1 MPGAARQQVTLFCL
15 PKIQVTKQKGTLPRR
30 PFGLPSV
37 FLKIRAA
44 AELAL
49 CAQTVLA
56 DGPRIFRK
64 TEAVQKGIL
73 VLWAEPGFWVPS
85 PLGRA
90 VLFCFLGSLGSPPS
104 STAGP
109 GDFGEQRRE
118 PRRGGG

>member
-30 PFGLPSV
+30 PYGLPSV

-56 DGPRIFRK
+56 ECPRIFRK
-64 TEAVQKGIL
+64 TEAAQKGIW
-73 VLWAEPGFWVPS
+73 VLWAILAGAPPHPS
-85 PLGRA
+85 PLPAGERG
-90 VLFCFLGSLGSPPS
+90 FSPFPFKGK
-104 STAGP
+104 ARMGM
-109 GDFGEQRRE
+109 GCLV
-118 PRRGGG
+118 

>member
-49 CAQTVLA
+49 RAQTVLA

-64 TEAVQKGIL
+64 TEAAQKGIW
-73 VLWAEPGFWVPS
+73 VLWAEPGFWVSS

-90 VLFCFLGSLGSPPS
+90 G
-104 STAGP
+104 
-109 GDFGEQRRE
+109 
-118 PRRGGG
+118 